1 MKINDE
7 ILSAFLDG
15 ELPEA
20 QMRQVRERLAEDP
33 ALADRLAELSA
44 TDEALVHHY
53 SAIDERPLPEGLQ
66 QLLADSDT
74 RFESEPGP
82 AKPSAQ
88 VIEFPLWRRA
98 RQALSQHA
106 GLAASV
112 ALALGFGL
120 AQLTGTFTGTIAP
133 NTADSWQPVAQRLD
147 TLPSGASQSLP
158 DGREITPRISFVNQQ
173 GQYCRQYRLSGSEQS
188 SENIA
193 CRTEQGSAAWEQM
206 ASISQP
212 ATESGSYQTASG
224 GSVLDGVLD
233 QMMADGIIEPSREQQ
248 LIQQNWQQSQ

>member
-15 ELPEA
+15 ELPES
-20 QMRQVRERLAEDP
+20 QVERLRDRLAKDP
-33 ALADRLAELSA
+33 ALADRLAELST
-44 TDEALVHHY
+44 TDEALVKHY
-53 SAIDERPLPEGLQ
+53 SAIDERPLPDRLQ

-74 RFESEPGP
+74 RSESETE
-82 AKPSAQ
+82 AQSAQ

-98 RQALSQHA
+98 RQALSEHA

-120 AQLTGTFTGTIAP
+120 AQVTGSLAP
-133 NTADSWQPVAQRLD
+133 DAGDSWQPVAHSLE
-147 TLPSGASQSLP
+147 TLPSGASQSLS
-158 DGREITPRISFVNQQ
+158 GGQEITARISFVNQQ
-173 GQYCRQYRLSGSEQS
+173 GQYCRQYRITGPEQS

-193 CRTEQGSAAWEQM
+193 CRTEQGGAAWEQM
-206 ASISQP
+206 ASIRQP
-212 ATESGSYQTASG
+212 ARETGSYQTASG

-248 LIQQNWQQSQ
+248 LIQQNWPISQ

>member
-15 ELPEA
+15 ELPES
-20 QMRQVRERLAEDP
+20 QVQRLRERLSKDP

-44 TDEALVHHY
+44 TDEALVRRY
-53 SAIDERPLPEGLQ
+53 SAIDERPLPEALQ

-74 RFESEPGP
+74 RFEPEPQLETQ
-82 AKPSAQ
+82 SAE
-88 VIEFPLWRRA
+88 VVEFPLWRRA
-98 RQALSQHA
+98 RKVLSEHA

-120 AQLTGTFTGTIAP
+120 AQVTGTLTGEP
-133 NTADSWQPVAQRLD
+133 LDSWQPVAESLEN
-147 TLPSGASQSLP
+147 LPSGASQSLP

-173 GQYCRQYRLSGSEQS
+173 GQYCRQYQVTGPEQN

-193 CRTEQGSAAWEQM
+193 CRTAQGSGVWEQM
-206 ASISQP
+206 ASIRQP
-212 ATESGSYQTASG
+212 ARETGSYQTASG
-224 GSVLDGVLD
+224 GSVLDSVLD
-233 QMMADGIIEPSREQQ
+233 QMMADGIVEPSREQQ
-248 LIQQNWQQSQ
+248 LIEQNWRNGQ

>member
-15 ELPEA
+15 ELPES
-20 QMRQVRERLAEDP
+20 QVQRLRERLAKDP
-33 ALADRLAELSA
+33 VLADRLAELSA
-44 TDEALVHHY
+44 TDEALVRHY

-66 QLLADSDT
+66 KLLADSGT
-74 RFESEPGP
+74 RSESEPQP
-82 AKPSAQ
+82 ETQSAQ
-88 VIEFPLWRRA
+88 VIELPLWRRA

-120 AQLTGTFTGTIAP
+120 AQIPGTLISETG
-133 NTADSWQPVAQRLD
+133 DSWQPVAQSLEN
-147 TLPSGASQSLP
+147 LASGASLSLP

-173 GQYCRQYRLSGSEQS
+173 GQYCRQYRVIGPERS

-193 CRTEQGSAAWEQM
+193 CRTEQGGAAWEQL
-206 ASISQP
+206 ASIRQP
-212 ATESGSYQTASG
+212 AQEAGSYQTASG
-224 GSVLDGVLD
+224 GSVLDSVLD
-233 QMMADGIIEPSREQQ
+233 QMIAEGIIDPSREQK
-248 LIQQNWQQSQ
+248 LIQQNWQNSQ

>member
-1 MKINDE
+1 MTINDE

-20 QMRQVRERLAEDP
+20 QMQQVREQLAEDP

-44 TDEALVHHY
+44 TDETLVRHY

-66 QLLADSDT
+66 QLLADSET
-74 RFESEPGP
+74 RSESEPEP
-82 AKPSAQ
+82 EAQSAQ
-88 VIEFPLWRRA
+88 VIELPLWRRA

-120 AQLTGTFTGTIAP
+120 AQITGTFAP
-133 NTADSWQPVAQRLD
+133 NTTDSWQPVAHSLD

-158 DGREITPRISFVNQQ
+158 DGRQITPRISFVNQQ
-173 GQYCRQYRLSGSEQS
+173 GQYCRQYRLTDSEQS

-193 CRTEQGSAAWEQM
+193 CRTERGSAAWEQM
-206 ASISQP
+206 ASIRQP
-212 ATESGSYQTASG
+212 APESGSYQTASG
-224 GSVLDGVLD
+224 GSVLDSVLD
-233 QMMADGIIEPSREQQ
+233 QMMADGVIEPSREQQ
-248 LIQQNWQQSQ
+248 LIQRDWQNGQ